1 MEAKA
6 VRMRAFATGFDEIK
20 VHLSKQY
27 YNGISHK
34 FYLKNLK
41 TDEMELLSGEVHSS
55 DEEAGF
61 RVYTLNASFEL
72 GCVYR
77 VIDAYGLSC
86 YLDFSKL
93 ALTEEFDELYYYDG
107 DDLGCTYTPEQSTF
121 KVWSPLST
129 GVILSTVQHGEDV
142 LYSMKR
148 GKKGVYEI
156 TLKGNYEGMHYHYLI
171 NTAETYITSN
181 DPYAYSSSSNR
192 RTSIVVDL
200 EKLKVKKFDLPRLKS
215 KTDMIIY
222 ETSVRDFSMHK
233 AGKMKNRGKF
243 LAFTEKET
251 RTDTGK
257 TTGLDYLEEI
267 GITHLQLMPINDFAT
282 VDEAHP
288 LVLYNWGYDPA
299 QYNVTEGSYVT
310 DPDDG
315 YARVREAQ
323 QMIEAIH
330 ERGIRVVLDVVY
342 NHMHDINNNALEKT
356 VPHYFFRRNGDGSL
370 SNGSWCGNDLNS
382 KAKMCR
388 KYILDMC
395 KRWQILYGVDGY
407 RFDLMGILDIETMK
421 LVEKQGRELDPSFVV
436 YGEGWNMGTALKE
449 EDRTTLNNSRKV
461 PQIGF
466 FNDFFR
472 DTCRGTNQMESKGY
486 FSGDTYKTNEM
497 ISALCDFHK
506 FENIEQSINYV
517 ECHDNATTYDKLKI
531 SNYDEEK
538 EVLRKRTKLMLAAI
552 LLGQGV
558 PFVHS
563 GQEFYRS
570 KRGQTNT
577 YNAGD
582 SINALDWSLRDRRN
596 EAVEYF
602 KMLVQLRK
610 NNPCFRYNSFETMK
624 ENVKL
629 ENVNYRIIKYHL
641 KQLKGEYK
649 EFIVYF
655 NPSTEDFT
663 IDVDKDF
670 QLFYH
675 MDNEKIKDNTIKVT
689 AVSLVIL
696 VK

>member
-1 MEAKA
+1 MENDA
-6 VRMRAFATGFDEIK
+6 VRIKAYATGFDEIK
-20 VHLSKQY
+20 VLLSKNY

-41 TDEMELLSGEVHSS
+41 TDEMELLSGEVIHS
-55 DEEAGF
+55 EESEGF

-72 GCVYR
+72 GSVYR
-77 VIDAYGLSC
+77 VVDAYGLSC
-86 YLDFSKL
+86 YLDFSTL
-93 ALTEEFDELYYYDG
+93 ALTKEFDELYYYDK
-107 DDLGCTYTPEQSTF
+107 DDLGATYSPSQTTF

-129 GVILSTVQHGEDV
+129 GVILSTVFHGEEV
-142 LYSMKR
+142 LYPMKR
-148 GKKGVYEI
+148 EEKGVYSL
-156 TLKGNYEGMHYHYLI
+156 TLKGNYEGMHYKYMIKSCERYVL
-171 NTAETYITSN
+171 SN

-200 EKLKVKKFDLPRLKS
+200 EKLKMEKQELPPLKS

-243 LAFTEKET
+243 LAFCEENTK
-251 RTDTGK
+251 TDTGK

-288 LVLYNWGYDPA
+288 EILYNWGYDPA
-299 QYNVTEGSYVT
+299 QYNVSEGSYVT
-310 DPDDG
+310 MPDNG
-315 YARVREAQ
+315 YARVKEVQ
-323 QMIEAIH
+323 QMVEAIH
-330 ERGIRVVLDVVY
+330 KRGIRVVLDVVY
-342 NHMHDINNNALEKT
+342 NHMHDINSNALEKT
-356 VPHYFFRRNGDGSL
+356 CPHYFFRRDHEGRL
-370 SNGSWCGNDLNS
+370 SNGSWCGNDLNT

-395 KRWQILYGVDGY
+395 KRWQVLYGIDGY
-407 RFDLMGILDIETMK
+407 RFDLMGIIDIETMK
-421 LVEKQGRELDPSFVV
+421 LIEKQGRHIDPSFVV
-436 YGEGWNMGTALKE
+436 YGEGWNMSTALSE
-449 EDRTTLNNSRKV
+449 EERTTIYNNRQV
-461 PQIGF
+461 PRIGF
-466 FNDFFR
+466 FNDYFR

-486 FSGDTYKTNEM
+486 FSGDTYKTNEAIVAM
-497 ISALCDFHK
+497 CDYHK
-506 FENIEQSINYV
+506 FDNIEQSINYV

-538 EVLRKRTKLMLAAI
+538 DILKRRSQLMIAAVM
-552 LLGQGV
+552 LSQGV
-558 PFVHS
+558 PFIHS
-563 GQEFYRS
+563 GQEFYRT

-582 SINALDWSLRDRRN
+582 SINALDWSLRDRRG

-602 KMLVQLRK
+602 KMLVSLRK
-610 NNPCFRYNSFETMK
+610 KNPCFRYNHFDKIRECVS
-624 ENVKL
+624 L
-629 ENVNYRIIKYHL
+629 ENVNYRAIKYHL
-641 KQLKGEYK
+641 KQDGGEYR
-649 EFIVYF
+649 EFIIYY
-655 NPSTEDFT
+655 NSSNEDFI

-670 QLFYH
+670 KLFYH
-675 MDNEKIKDNTIKVT
+675 MDNEMMQDNKIKLT

>member
-1 MEAKA
+1 MQRQSIRMYAEAI
-6 VRMRAFATGFDEIK
+6 AFDVVK
-20 VHLSKQY
+20 VYLSKGY
-27 YNGISHK
+27 YNGISPK
-34 FYLKNLK
+34 FYIKDTLTTEQK
-41 TDEMELLSGEVHSS
+41 LLHG
-55 DEEAGF
+55 DMGQEENGF
-61 RVYTLNASFEL
+61 NTYLLHASVIL
-72 GCVYR
+72 GRSY
-77 VIDAYGLSC
+77 VISDAYGLTC
-86 YLDFSKL
+86 YVDFSPI
-93 ALTEEFDELYYYDG
+93 ALTKEFDDLFYYDG
-107 DDLGCTYTPEQSTF
+107 DDLGAHYTPGVTTF

-129 GVILSTVQHGEDV
+129 EVTLKVFRNGTTLFFP
-142 LYSMKR
+142 MKR
-148 GKKGVYEI
+148 EEKGVYSAKVFKD
-156 TLKGNYEGMHYHYLI
+156 LDNWNYLYEVKM
-171 NTAETYITSN
+171 NEDSVESC
-181 DPYAYSSSSNR
+181 DPYAYASTANMASS
-192 RTSIVVDL
+192 VVIDL
-200 EKLKVKKFDLPRLKS
+200 NKVKPKKYPLKAVEHY
-215 KTDMIIY
+215 TDAIIY
-222 ETSVRDFSMHK
+222 EVGVRDFSMDGYGGLRHK
-233 AGKMKNRGKF
+233 GKF
-243 LAFTEKET
+243 LAFSET
-251 RTDTGK
+251 GNKTVMGHSTGV
-257 TTGLDYLEEI
+257 DYLEKL
-267 GITHLQLMPINDFAT
+267 GITHVQLMPINDFAT
-282 VDEAHP
+282 VDEDHP
-288 LVLYNWGYDPA
+288 YDLYNWGYDPA

-310 DPDDG
+310 LPNDG
-315 YARVREAQ
+315 YRRIRECQEMIDNLHRHRMRV
-323 QMIEAIH
+323 II
-330 ERGIRVVLDVVY
+330 DVVY
-342 NHMHDINNNALEKT
+342 NHMHDVNKNTLEKT
-356 VPHYFFRRNGDGSL
+356 CPYYFFRRDENGNL

-382 KAKMCR
+382 KGKMCR

-421 LVEKQGRELDPSFVV
+421 LIEKQGRELDSSFVV

-449 EDRTTLNNSRKV
+449 EDRTTLNNNRKV

-582 SINALDWSLRDRRN
+582 SINALDWSLRDRRS

>member
-1 MEAKA
+1 M
-6 VRMRAFATGFDEIK
+6 
-20 VHLSKQY
+20 
-27 YNGISHK
+27 
-34 FYLKNLK
+34 
-41 TDEMELLSGEVHSS
+41 
-55 DEEAGF
+55 
-61 RVYTLNASFEL
+61 
-72 GCVYR
+72 
-77 VIDAYGLSC
+77 
-86 YLDFSKL
+86 
-93 ALTEEFDELYYYDG
+93 
-107 DDLGCTYTPEQSTF
+107 
-121 KVWSPLST
+121 
-129 GVILSTVQHGEDV
+129 
-142 LYSMKR
+142 
-148 GKKGVYEI
+148 
-156 TLKGNYEGMHYHYLI
+156 
-171 NTAETYITSN
+171 
-181 DPYAYSSSSNR
+181 
-192 RTSIVVDL
+192 
-200 EKLKVKKFDLPRLKS
+200 
-215 KTDMIIY
+215 
-222 ETSVRDFSMHK
+222 
-233 AGKMKNRGKF
+233 
-243 LAFTEKET
+243 T
-251 RTDTGK
+251 R
-257 TTGLDYLEEI
+257 
-267 GITHLQLMPINDFAT
+267 PF
-282 VDEAHP
+282 
-288 LVLYNWGYDPA
+288 
-299 QYNVTEGSYVT
+299 
-310 DPDDG
+310 
-315 YARVREAQ
+315 
-323 QMIEAIH
+323 
-330 ERGIRVVLDVVY
+330 
-342 NHMHDINNNALEKT
+342 
-356 VPHYFFRRNGDGSL
+356 
-370 SNGSWCGNDLNS
+370 
-382 KAKMCR
+382 
-388 KYILDMC
+388 
-395 KRWQILYGVDGY
+395 ILYGVDGY

>member
-1 MEAKA
+1 MEITA

-20 VHLSKQY
+20 VHLSKNY

-41 TDEMELLSGEVHSS
+41 TDEMELLSGEIHSN
-55 DEEAGF
+55 EESAGF
-61 RVYTLNASFEL
+61 KVYTLNASFEL
-72 GCVYR
+72 GSVYR
-77 VIDAYGLSC
+77 IIDAYGLSC

-107 DDLGCTYTPEQSTF
+107 SDLGCTYTSEECTF
-121 KVWSPLST
+121 KVWAPLAT
-129 GVILSTVQHGEDV
+129 GVILNTVHHGEEI
-142 LYSMKR
+142 LYPMKR

-156 TLKGNYEGMHYHYLI
+156 TLKGNYEGMHYQYFI
-171 NTAETYITSN
+171 KSSEQYVISN

-200 EKLKVKKFDLPRLKS
+200 EKLKMKKHNLPRLKS

-243 LAFTEKET
+243 LAFTEKDT
-251 RTDTGK
+251 KTDTGRS
-257 TTGLDYLEEI
+257 TGLDYLEEL

-288 LVLYNWGYDPA
+288 EILYNWGYDPA

-310 DPDDG
+310 LPDNG
-315 YARVREAQ
+315 YARIREAQ
-323 QMIEAIH
+323 QMVEAIH
-330 ERGIRVVLDVVY
+330 DRGIRVVLDVVY
-342 NHMHDINNNALEKT
+342 NHMHDVNHNALEKT
-356 VPHYFFRRNGDGSL
+356 CPHYFFRRNKDGSL
-370 SNGSWCGNDLNS
+370 SNGSWCGNDLNT

-388 KYILDMC
+388 KYILEMC
-395 KRWQILYGVDGY
+395 KRWQVLYGIDGY
-407 RFDLMGILDIETMK
+407 RFDLMGIIDIETMK
-421 LVEKQGRELDPSFVV
+421 LVEKQGRDLDPSFVV

-449 EDRTTLNNSRKV
+449 EERTTIYNNRKT
-461 PQIGF
+461 PNIGF

-486 FSGDTYKTNEM
+486 FSGDTYKTNEA
-497 ISALCDFHK
+497 IKAICNLDK
-506 FENIEQSINYV
+506 FDNIEQSINYV

-538 EVLRKRTKLMLAAI
+538 EVLRKRTKLMMGAV
-552 LLGQGV
+552 LLSQGV
-558 PFVHS
+558 PFIHS

-596 EAVEYF
+596 EAIEYF
-602 KMLVQLRK
+602 KMLVNLRK
-610 NNPCFRYNSFETMK
+610 NNPCFRYNSYEVIRD
-624 ENVKL
+624 NIRL
-629 ENVNYRIIKYHL
+629 ENIHYRIVKYHL
-641 KQLKGEYK
+641 KQSKGEYK

-655 NPSTEDFT
+655 NPSNSEVV
-663 IDVDKDF
+663 IDVDKEYK
-670 QLFYH
+670 LLYH
-675 MDNEKIKDNTIKVT
+675 MDNEVIKEDKLKLT